1 MATNSAEAI
10 KMSKALRAMAYAVNY
25 TLQTLKTFE
34 GQMNRNAKASD
45 AFSNAQLKVIKSMNT
60 TNNSMKRLET
70 QAVKMETVGNVFDT
84 IKFKISGAN
93 GELSKM
99 KTAIGGNDKKV
110 KTLLKSFDTGG
121 KRIRSFVKV
130 GEQISKI
137 TKAIQTSTT
146 AQTKFNDVI
155 KKGKD
160 AAAKTKV
167 GTAAKDA
174 AEKTSEKEAGKAP
187 PKSDGKGEE
196 KDKKSGSASFAAG
209 LKKMYGPIKKML
221 SMTFDGAIDQ
231 QKMKDQ
237 LMVTTDSAA
246 QRSGVFEMVK
256 QNALSSGQDVNK
268 TFSGALSFMPL
279 VSNTD
284 QLDKLTQFSTRIAA
298 LSPTGEDPGA
308 SSTAMKSAMSGDFT
322 DLSKQLQLPE
332 KTVSDMLGNSKNM
345 DSFLASFDK
354 LLDKANMGEE
364 KLTAMLKSPAVQL
377 DMLKQQFKTSFA
389 DAGEGALAAISPLLT
404 LLLDAFQSGK
414 FQPFFDAL
422 NKGLTLGAELLASI
436 GEKAMAFFDA
446 NKEFW
451 PVILAFLPAVF
462 VGLWALVAPVIA
474 QALAWMAVNWPILLI
489 MIAIGLL
496 IAIFMQFGATA
507 EQIVGFITGVFYALF
522 AFIQNNVAYLWNALL
537 AFAEFLFNIF
547 VDPVYAIKKLF
558 YDLVKNVG
566 GFLGSII
573 NAAIDGINALIDLS
587 NKYLKTDF
595 DTIGEFT
602 MKAIDEMKPPT
613 SNKDVLD
620 LSSLR
625 MEQVDIGEAF
635 QKGDKAGKGFM
646 AKTIDGVGDFKEK
659 LNGQYPKDKAGA
671 GAGPGLGV
679 PAAGPDINRVGEVGK
694 INDSVDITSEDL
706 KTMRELAEMKN
717 IQNFVTLQPSIS
729 VQTGDI
735 NNGYDIDTVIKRMEA
750 SLTNEIAS
758 SAEGVYA

>member
-70 QAVKMETVGNVFDT
+70 QAVKMETVGNVFET
-84 IKFKISGAN
+84 IKFKISAAN

-146 AQTKFNDVI
+146 AQTRFNDAI

-160 AAAKTKV
+160 AASKTKV
-167 GTAAKDA
+167 GAAAKDA
-174 AEKTSEKEAGKAP
+174 AEKTSEKS
-187 PKSDGKGEE
+187 KSDSKGED
-196 KDKKSGSASFAAG
+196 KDKKSGAASFAAG
-209 LKKMYGPIKKML
+209 LKKMHGPIKKML

-246 QRSGVFEMVK
+246 QRSGVFDLVK
-256 QNALSSGQDVNK
+256 QNALNSGQDVNK

-284 QLDKLTQFSTRIAA
+284 QLDKLTQFSTRISA
-298 LSPTGEDPGA
+298 LSPTAGDAEA

-451 PVILAFLPAVF
+451 PVLLAFLPAVF

-496 IAIFMQFGATA
+496 ITVFMQFGATA

-522 AFIQNNVAYLWNALL
+522 AFVQNNVAMLWNIFL
-537 AFAEFLFNIF
+537 AFGEFLINLFI
-547 VDPVYAIKKLF
+547 DPVYAVKKLF
-558 YDLVKNVG
+558 YDLVKSVG
-566 GFLGSII
+566 DFLGSII
-573 NAAIDGINALIDLS
+573 NAAIDGINSLIDLS

-602 MKAIDEMKPPT
+602 MKLIDDMKPPT
-613 SNKDVLD
+613 SNKDVLN

-635 QKGDKAGKGFM
+635 QKGDKAGKDFA
-646 AKTIDGVGDFKEK
+646 AKTIDVVGDFKEK

-671 GAGPGLGV
+671 GGAPGLPSG
-679 PAAGPDINRVGEVGK
+679 GPDINRVGEVGK